1 MSVENLEA
9 KLQKGYY
16 RVRKTWEDEDSQI
29 GQYRL
34 LVSAQ
39 KKADE
44 NPGYFVFSPAGIA
57 IYPDDEEITNETV
70 TASENT
76 EESTVELDTASE
88 EQEQTETKDEIPD
101 EDAVTEPTADEI
113 AEAKTVA
120 LAEDEYPND
129 GNTTP
134 ILYARA
140 NTLLNVRAGN
150 SLDADKITLIRKGEI
165 AEVLE
170 MCDNGWYRIK
180 CEATECGYAYVS
192 NQIGTYFSVGVSLYT
207 VQPTDSLWKI
217 AEKTLGSGT
226 RYTDLKT
233 VNNLNSNYI
242 KVGMQLLIP

>member
-1 MSVENLEA
+1 MSVENQAA

-57 IYPDDEEITNETV
+57 IYPDDEETV
-70 TASENT
+70 DISDEEENLT
-76 EESTVELDTASE
+76 EQEATPE
-88 EQEQTETKDEIPD
+88 EQETEEEIPD

-150 SLDADKITLIRKGEI
+150 SLDANKITLIRKGEI

-180 CEATECGYAYVS
+180 CEAAECGYAYVS
-192 NQIGTYFSVGVSLYT
+192 NQIGTYFNVGNTLYT

-217 AEKTLGSGT
+217 SEKTLGSGT
-226 RYTDLKT
+226 RYTDIRN

>member
-1 MSVENLEA
+1 MSVENQAA

-57 IYPDDEEITNETV
+57 IYPDDEE
-70 TASENT
+70 
-76 EESTVELDTASE
+76 TVEISDETDETLTEQKTVSE
-88 EQEQTETKDEIPD
+88 QAEPEEEIPD

-129 GNTTP
+129 SNTTP

-180 CEATECGYAYVS
+180 CEAAECGYAYVS

-207 VQPTDSLWKI
+207 VQPADSLWKI

>member
-1 MSVENLEA
+1 MSVENQEA
-9 KLQKGYY
+9 KLTKGYY
-16 RVRKTWEDEDSQI
+16 CVRKTWEDEDSQI

-57 IYPDDEEITNETV
+57 IYPDEEVTV
-70 TASENT
+70 TASEDT
-76 EESTVELDTASE
+76 EENTVELEITSE
-88 EQEQTETKDEIPD
+88 EQEQTEIEDEIPD
-101 EDAVTEPTADEI
+101 EDTVTEPTADEI
-113 AEAKTVA
+113 AEAKTVT

-129 GNTTP
+129 GNATP

-150 SLDADKITLIRKGEI
+150 SLEADKITLIRKGEI
-165 AEVLE
+165 AEVFE

-180 CEATECGYAYVS
+180 CEAAECGYAYVS

-226 RYTDLKT
+226 RYTDIKS